1 MGSKIS
7 KNTYTGKELFGY
19 LVGMFGQ
26 NLIYQVI
33 AAGLVSVYLG
43 SVVYLPAGIVSG
55 IIFVARIWDAIN
67 DPMMGTIVDRTHT
80 KWGKCRPYLIIF
92 PAIIG
97 VMTVLCF
104 LNGRYVEAKGFFNG
118 GNLLI
123 FAWAAISYIAWGM
136 LFTVCDIPLWGITS
150 LMTDDE
156 NDRSKIIGLA
166 RVAAGIGG
174 IGTVVSFIPGFLS
187 GMFAPKYEAL
197 IGTTVKGVEYTK
209 EAAADD
215 ALKAAWIA
223 TVIIITVVAS
233 IFFEVAGLVTRER
246 VPGDAEDKRSIVDN
260 FKIMWNC
267 LSFRQIL
274 ISGVL
279 RSPLQ
284 LLMILAM
291 PLMLYY
297 YTDYNMQNAF
307 VLDGGKRVIKI
318 AIIAI
323 SVFVP
328 QFTAM
333 AVTPNLV
340 KRFENRVI
348 YNTYSLIGAIP
359 YALIFVAYL
368 IFKDGALLGWAG
380 IIVTAL
386 CIGLASASMG
396 GINVMQSIMIAD
408 CVDYEEYHKGYR
420 PDGVFF
426 SGQSFLTKLSGG
438 IAALIQG
445 IVYTIVGF
453 SGDNLKFNI
462 NHVLETCDYSKD
474 LPSNIHFYQLGDG
487 KYAAAMFFL
496 ISIPVAIGMVLSV
509 IPMRKFAMTDAE
521 HNRMLAELVS
531 KREAA
536 RSGEEPAATEDVQ
549 AITEGND

>member
-1 MGSKIS
+1 MGSKVY

-26 NLIYQVI
+26 NMIYQVI

-43 SVVYLPAGIVSG
+43 TVLYIPAAAVSV

-97 VMTVLCF
+97 LMTILCF
-104 LNGRYVEAKGFFNG
+104 LNGIYTNNG
-118 GNLLI
+118 ASKALI
-123 FAWAAISYIAWGM
+123 VAWAAASYIIWGM

-150 LMTDDE
+150 LMTEDE
-156 NDRSKIIGLA
+156 NDRAKIIGLA
-166 RVAAGIGG
+166 RMAAGVGG
-174 IGTVVSFIPGFLS
+174 IGTVVSFIPDFLK
-187 GMFAPKYEAL
+187 GNFEGKYNAMV
-197 IGTTVKGVEYTK
+197 GTVVKGAEYTQQMANNDTK
-209 EAAADD
+209 
-215 ALKAAWIA
+215 KAAWIA
-223 TVIIITVVAS
+223 TVVIITVVS
-233 IFFEVAGLVTRER
+233 TILFEVAGLVTRER
-246 VPGDAEDKRSIVDN
+246 VPGDAEDKRGIIDN
-260 FKIMWNC
+260 FKIMWGC
-267 LSFRQIL
+267 LPFRQIL

-297 YTDYNMQNAF
+297 YTDNSFNN
-307 VLDGGKRVIKI
+307 VGNLDGGQRIIKI
-318 AIIAI
+318 GLIGLA
-323 SVFVP
+323 VFIP
-328 QFTAM
+328 QFAAM
-333 AVTPNLV
+333 AITPNLV
-340 KRFENRVI
+340 KKFENKAI
-348 YNTYSLIGAIP
+348 YNFYTIAGAVP

-368 IFKDGALLGWAG
+368 LFKGNLLGWGG
-380 IIVTAL
+380 IIITAV

-408 CVDYEEYHKGYR
+408 CVDYEEYNKGYR

-445 IVYTIVGF
+445 IVYTVVKF
-453 SGDNLKFNI
+453 SGENLDNI
-462 NHVLETCDYSKD
+462 NYRLTQGEQFFKID
-474 LPSNIHFYQLGDG
+474 GG

-496 ISIPVAIGMVLSV
+496 ISVPVAVGMLLSA
-509 IPMRKFAMTDAE
+509 IPMRKYKMTDAE
-521 HNRMLAELVS
+521 HNRMLEELVA

-536 RSGEEPAATEDVQ
+536 RTGKSEDNNYPEINSDI
-549 AITEGND
+549 ASLD